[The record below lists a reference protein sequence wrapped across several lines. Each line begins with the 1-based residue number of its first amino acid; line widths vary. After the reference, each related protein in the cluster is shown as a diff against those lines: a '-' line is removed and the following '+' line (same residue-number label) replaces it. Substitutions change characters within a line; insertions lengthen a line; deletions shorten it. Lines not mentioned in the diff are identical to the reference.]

1 MRLSA
6 AAMVKAS
13 WAATGYGF
21 AAGHA
26 DAPHFGDPDLSRSR
40 ADAARSAAGTAA
52 VLIGGLDHDEQFDR
66 MGIRATGS
74 VPIGADLTSPFD
86 SVAACQAAASPYV
99 ALPRCLPAN

>member
-6 AAMVKAS
+6 SAMVTAS

-26 DAPHFGDPDLSRSR
+26 HAPHFGDPDLSRSR

-52 VLIGGLDHDEQFDR
+52 VLIGGLNHEQFDR
-66 MGIRATGS
+66 MGIRATGTLPVGS
-74 VPIGADLTSPFD
+74 DLTSPFD
-86 SVAACQAAASPYV
+86 SVAACQAAASPHV
-99 ALPRCLPAN
+99 ALPHCLPAN